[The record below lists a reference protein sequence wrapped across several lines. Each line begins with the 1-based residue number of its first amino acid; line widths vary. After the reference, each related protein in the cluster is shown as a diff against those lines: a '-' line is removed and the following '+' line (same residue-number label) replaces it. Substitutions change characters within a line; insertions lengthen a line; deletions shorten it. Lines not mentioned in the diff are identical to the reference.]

1 MVFDY
6 VGMSLGVDR
15 LILVLTQ
22 TDHKSTLVLITWS
35 DLLTI
40 LIVGAVPDNR

>member
-22 TDHKSTLVLITWS
+22 TEHEKQ
-35 DLLTI
+35 
-40 LIVGAVPDNR
+40 AVRALYKAFFRAEE